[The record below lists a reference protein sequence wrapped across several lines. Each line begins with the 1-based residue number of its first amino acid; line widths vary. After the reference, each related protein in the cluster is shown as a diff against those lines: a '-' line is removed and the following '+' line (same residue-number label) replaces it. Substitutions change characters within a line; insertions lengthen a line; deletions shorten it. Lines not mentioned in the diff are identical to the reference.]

1 MKIHEY
7 FETYGCA
14 VLSWAHMKL
23 RCNQSLENVL
33 LYVFANE
40 IDVQILYANDCR
52 VAKTKA
58 FNHLLSVIQ
67 QRRVWAINLG
77 EVEFSPEQ
85 CNSLTKALH
94 NSAVAFMFVDAIL
107 VGSGHVRVWKN
118 IIRKRRQNT
127 MTARWLL
134 SSNTTQNE
142 IIYRCKNMWWS
153 PLALGRNKKFKKSFG

>member
-14 VLSWAHMKL
+14 VLSWTHMKL
-23 RCNQSLENVL
+23 RCVNESLASVL
-33 LYVFANE
+33 LYVAANE

-52 VAKTKA
+52 VAKKEA
-58 FNHLLSVIQ
+58 FHHLLSVIQ

-85 CNSLTKALH
+85 CNSLTKALL
-94 NSAVAFMFVDAIL
+94 NSAVAFMFVDAIF
-107 VGSGHVRVWKN
+107 VGSGHVRVWKG

-127 MTARWLL
+127 TTARWLL
-134 SSNTTQNE
+134 SNDTTQNR

-153 PLALGRNKKFKKSFG
+153 PLSLGRNKNFK